1 MLNEE
6 RIKLMTRMASYEQN
20 EGKKMIP
27 IGNFFRSDY
36 ISFQVVK
43 TAISATIAFGLIF
56 AVYIYYD
63 LESFLQDIYK
73 IDVAAFLKTLMI
85 SYVTVV
91 AIYMLIAY
99 IIYSL
104 RYNRAK
110 KSLKNYYAA
119 LKKLSILYE
128 EEGK

>member
-1 MLNEE
+1 M
-6 RIKLMTRMASYEQN
+6 
-20 EGKKMIP
+20 
-27 IGNFFRSDY
+27 
-36 ISFQVVK
+36 
-43 TAISATIAFGLIF
+43 
-56 AVYIYYD
+56 
-63 LESFLQDIYK
+63 QDIYK